1 MILRRIYDG
10 CDNGHKI
17 FKIHIFNPNSDP
29 KPQESEELDK
39 MQQIPILISL
49 VFLNVY
55 NLYYQTYCSFCFL
68 WFLEESRMKA
78 SDELFLVSIWD
89 NVCYLSSNNESFL

>member
-1 MILRRIYDG
+1 MVVTVS
-10 CDNGHKI
+10 NGHKI

-55 NLYYQTYCSFCFL
+55 NLYYKTCCLF
-68 WFLEESRMKA
+68 WFFMVFRRKPLMNY
-78 SDELFLVSIWD
+78 F
-89 NVCYLSSNNESFL
+89 